1 MVANKQTAAPKQAV
15 VHVQAGRAAPA
26 PLWVKA
32 ARLTVRG
39 IFRLFF
45 RLRVIGREHV
55 PRTPVI
61 ICVNHLGWT
70 DPFLILLLLPVEPR
84 IYVLGEREGV
94 LQTDFRTRFIDA
106 FQIMIP
112 LDRDRPLEAM
122 RVMLGLLRRG
132 GSLLIFPEGNL
143 GTQEGTIQALQP
155 GAAHL
160 SLQSG
165 VPLLPV
171 GITGSQEL
179 WLRRTLTLRIGP
191 PIDPTAFAEGNTRS
205 RIGAMTAALDT
216 ALRAL
221 LPGDRIQPRRKP
233 LRGWLTNL
241 F

>member
-1 MVANKQTAAPKQAV
+1 
-15 VHVQAGRAAPA
+15 
-26 PLWVKA
+26 VKA
-32 ARLTVRG
+32 ARLAIRG

-45 RLRVIGREHV
+45 RLRVIGRENL
-55 PRTPVI
+55 PGTPVI
-61 ICVNHLGWT
+61 ICANHLGWT
-70 DPFLILLLLPVEPR
+70 DPFLILLLLPAEPR

-94 LQTDFRTRFIDA
+94 LQNDFRTRVINA

-112 LDRDRPLEAM
+112 LDRDKPLEAM
-122 RVMLGLLRRG
+122 RVMGGVLRRG
-132 GSLLIFPEGNL
+132 GSLLIFPEGDL
-143 GTQEGTIQALQP
+143 GTQEGTIQPLQP

-171 GITGSQEL
+171 GITGAQEL

-191 PIDPTAFAEGNTRS
+191 PIAPAAFAAGDLRA
-205 RIGAMTAALDT
+205 RIRAMTAALDT

-221 LPGDRIQPRRKP
+221 LPGDHERPRRKP
-233 LRGWLTNL
+233 LRDWLTNL